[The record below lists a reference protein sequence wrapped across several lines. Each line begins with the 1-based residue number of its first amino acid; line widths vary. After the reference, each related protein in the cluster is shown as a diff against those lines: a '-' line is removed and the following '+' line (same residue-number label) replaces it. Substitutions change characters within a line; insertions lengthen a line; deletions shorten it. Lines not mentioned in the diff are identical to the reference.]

1 MQALK
6 GFRAT
11 DVSLMA
17 LMFFHA
23 ICAIITGSML
33 PRIIAEFN
41 LDYSTAGGIE
51 TIRSYAIFFVLIIT
65 VKLRASFA
73 QKRSSSS
80 HAWHCAGYIVSGL
93 SGDYTFFLFGVILPA
108 WAQAS
113 WNLSLPR
120 PSPIFIAMKIIRKN
134 SST

>member
-41 LDYSTAGGIE
+41 LDYSTAGGGI
-51 TIRSYAIFFVLIIT
+51 
-65 VKLRASFA
+65 VKVEFGNDAREHRPRDNGAYGMEEHERHEGYVCGAESFE
-73 QKRSSSS
+73 SL
-80 HAWHCAGYIVSGL
+80 HGVSL
-93 SGDYTFFLFGVILPA
+93 SDPA
-108 WAQAS
+108 
-113 WNLSLPR
+113 
-120 PSPIFIAMKIIRKN
+120 
-134 SST
+134 